1 MTPQDPAIFGM
12 PIDFILFGPTLPGVA
27 VFHRHTMRVALA
39 GLITVMFYKIL
50 LLSPHIAGAL
60 IGGARAHQLFRE
72 KVRNGYVAVI
82 VATFNAGGAWSVP
95 GDRK

>member
-1 MTPQDPAIFGM
+1 MTPQDPAIFGI
-12 PIDFILFGPTLPGVA
+12 PIDFILFGLALPGVA

-60 IGGARAHQLFRE
+60 IGGGLAHQLFRE
-72 KVRNGYVAVI
+72 EVCNGYVAMI
-82 VATFNAGGAWSVP
+82 LATSNAGGAWSVL